1 MKRVLVITTSLR
13 KNSNST
19 ALAEAFAKGAKENGN
34 EVETISLIDK
44 SIAFCKGCLAC
55 QQTQKC
61 VIKDDSNEIVE
72 KMKLADVIAFS
83 TPIYYYEMS
92 GQMKTLLDRANPLF
106 PSDYKFRDIYF
117 LASAAENEEDAM
129 DKAVSGLCGWID
141 CFEKA
146 TLKGVVKAIGVTNEG
161 DIDGNASLDEAYETG
176 KKIK

>member
-19 ALAEAFAKGAKENGN
+19 ELANAFAKGAAENGN
-34 EVETISLIDK
+34 IVETIGLMNK

-55 QQTQKC
+55 QKTQKC
-61 VIKDDSNEIVE
+61 VIKDDTAEIVE
-72 KMKLADVIAFS
+72 KMKNADVIAFS

-117 LASAAENEEDAM
+117 LASAAEREEDTAS
-129 DKAVSGLCGWID
+129 KAVSGLEGWID

-146 TLKGVVKAIGVTNEG
+146 ELKGVVKALGVTDAG
-161 DIDGNASLDEAYETG
+161 DIQNHPSLHEAYELG
-176 KKIK
+176 KNI

>member
-1 MKRVLVITTSLR
+1 MKKVLVITTSLR
-13 KNSNST
+13 TNSNST
-19 ALAEAFAKGAKENGN
+19 ALANAFAKGAAENKN

-55 QQTQKC
+55 QRTQKC

-72 KMKLADVIAFS
+72 KMKNADVIAFA

-117 LASAAENEEDAM
+117 FASAAETDEDTM
-129 DKAVSGLCGWID
+129 DKAISGLEGWID

-146 TLKGVVKAIGVTNEG
+146 ELKGVVKALGVTDEG
-161 DIDGNASLDEAYETG
+161 DVENHASLNEAYEIG
-176 KKIK
+176 KSI

>member
-1 MKRVLVITTSLR
+1 MKKVLVITTSLR

-19 ALAEAFAKGAKENGN
+19 ALANAFSKGAEESGN
-34 EVETISLIDK
+34 KVETISLIDK

-72 KMKLADVIAFS
+72 KMKNADVIAFS

-106 PSDYKFRDIYF
+106 PSDYSFRDIYF
-117 LASAAENEEDAM
+117 LASAAENEDDAM
-129 DKAVSGLCGWID
+129 DKAISGLCGWID

-146 TLKGVVKAIGVTNEG
+146 ELKDVVRAIGVTDEG
-161 DIDGNASLDEAYETG
+161 DIDGHSSLTAAYEMG
-176 KKIK
+176 KKI